1 MHGNRDGARETSQEQ
16 RPANDFA
23 VFVLDLVGK
32 EQACPKTN
40 HAARRCDQS
49 KSGTVTLLAFD
60 KSTFSSIQTDVTS
73 GRPL

>member
-1 MHGNRDGARETSQEQ
+1 
-16 RPANDFA
+16 